1 MSAAAFSVR
10 RTLGTI
16 NLFLSDV
23 RVTTGANCG
32 SRPCIRRGSEE
43 TERLGGIADQEIL
56 GLLIVIEHHQV
67 RLATDAGG
75 LVPAERRMRGIG
87 VEAIG
92 PDAAGLDRSAHA
104 IRRITVARPD
114 ASAEAVER
122 VICNRERIRLV
133 LELRDRNDRPE
144 DL

>member
-1 MSAAAFSVR
+1 M
-10 RTLGTI
+10 
-16 NLFLSDV
+16 
-23 RVTTGANCG
+23 
-32 SRPCIRRGSEE
+32 
-43 TERLGGIADQEIL
+43 
-56 GLLIVIEHHQV
+56 

-92 PDAAGLDRSAHA
+92 PDAAGLDRTAHA

-144 DL
+144 DLFLEDLASCCCGQDRRLDVVAAGQLFACRQVRQQDNSVLRALCQHPSLD